1 MSTLTLI
8 LYAGAAVLYG
18 VHFTRRDTRAGRAA
32 TLTLLA
38 AVLAH
43 AFVLGMHTVQVGHVP
58 LVGGGEAVS
67 AFVWM
72 LALTYLYVEVT
83 TNERA
88 MGLFIALPI
97 ALLYIIPLTSP
108 DPVERPALL
117 DSPFFAIHTITALCA
132 YASFALACVVS
143 VTYVLLFRE
152 LKHKQPG
159 MFYARLPPLRS
170 LDLMNIRAVS
180 VGLIFLTV
188 SVIVGMIWVGHAR
201 ATMPDDPRVQA
212 MSILDPKIF
221 LALVSWLLYA
231 FQLYA
236 RRVIGWGGQ
245 RAAWLSAVGFGSVLA
260 NLLAVTYLLHTSHS
274 FH

>member
-8 LYAGAAVLYG
+8 LYAAAALLYG
-18 VHFTRRDTRAGRAA
+18 AHFIRRDARAGKAA
-32 TLTLLA
+32 TMTLVA
-38 AVLAH
+38 AALAH

-72 LALTYLYVEVT
+72 LTLTYLYVEFS

-88 MGLFIALPI
+88 MGVFIALPV
-97 ALLYIIPLTSP
+97 ALLYIVPLTSP
-108 DPVERPALL
+108 DPIERPALL
-117 DSPFFAIHTITALCA
+117 DSPFFAVHTISALCA

-152 LKHKQPG
+152 LKRKQPG
-159 MFYARLPPLRS
+159 VFFARLPPLRS
-170 LDLMNIRAVS
+170 LDVMNVRAVS
-180 VGLIFLTV
+180 VGLIFLSV
-188 SVIVGMIWVGHAR
+188 SVVVGMIWVGQAR
-201 ATMPDDPRVQA
+201 IDAPHDPRVQA
-212 MSILDPKIF
+212 MSIADPKIF
-221 LALVSWLLYA
+221 LACVSWLLYA

-245 RAAWLSAVGFGSVLA
+245 RAAWLSTIGFGSVLA

-274 FH
+274 FN